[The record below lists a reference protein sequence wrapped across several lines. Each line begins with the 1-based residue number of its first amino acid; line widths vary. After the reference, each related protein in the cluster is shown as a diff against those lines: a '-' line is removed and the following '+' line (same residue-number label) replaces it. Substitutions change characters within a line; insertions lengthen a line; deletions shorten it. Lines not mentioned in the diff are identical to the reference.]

1 MVCPKGGGFDTKMLG
16 FHFEN
21 LQFLVESL
29 LPFHHHLVKPSVTWD
44 ILEVREGPQ
53 APNCGQPEIP
63 PCILQ
68 GREAPM
74 VLPQVLLCGLSA
86 EDRLV
91 SKPKK
96 KTNPKLIFNFS

>member
-53 APNCGQPEIP
+53 APTVVSQKY
-63 PCILQ
+63 
-68 GREAPM
+68 
-74 VLPQVLLCGLSA
+74 LPASFKGG
-86 EDRLV
+86 
-91 SKPKK
+91 KPQWSCLRCSF
-96 KTNPKLIFNFS
+96 P

>member
-1 MVCPKGGGFDTKMLG
+1 MNVCPKGDGFDTKMLG

-53 APNCGQPEIP
+53 APAVVSQKY
-63 PCILQ
+63 
-68 GREAPM
+68 
-74 VLPQVLLCGLSA
+74 LPASFKGG
-86 EDRLV
+86 
-91 SKPKK
+91 KPQWSC
-96 KTNPKLIFNFS
+96 LRCSCVVCQ